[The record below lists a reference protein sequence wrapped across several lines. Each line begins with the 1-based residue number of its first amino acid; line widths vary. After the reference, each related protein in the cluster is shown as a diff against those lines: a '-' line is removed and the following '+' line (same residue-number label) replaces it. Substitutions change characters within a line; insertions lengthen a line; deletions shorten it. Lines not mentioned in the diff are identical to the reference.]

1 MPFTSKATAVPLAKA
16 AARISLGATVADL
29 RREGLL
35 PANGD
40 GGTLPMDAPI
50 SVKEAVMPWSRFR
63 DIHGRG
69 VDTVLG
75 PEMRST
81 GEVMGIDSVF
91 GTAYAK
97 SQAGA
102 YGPLPTKGRAFIS
115 VANRDKRSMI
125 FPARELVAHGFE
137 LLATSGTAEVLRRN
151 GINARIVRKQ
161 FEGAGPNGEKTI
173 VQLIHDGEVDLI
185 VNTPYGTGGRL
196 DGYEIRTAA
205 VARGVPC
212 LTTVQALAAAVQGI
226 DALNHGDVGVRSLQ
240 EHAQHLI
247 AARED

>member
-1 MPFTSKATAVPLAKA
+1 STEAIAKGVGVRGLINIQFALSGDILYVLEANPRASRTVPFTSKATAVPLAKA
-16 AARISLGATVADL
+16 AARISLGTTIAEL
-29 RREGLL
+29 RTEGLL
-35 PANGD
+35 PKTGD
-40 GGTLPMDAPI
+40 GGTLPLDAPI

-102 YGPLPTKGRAFIS
+102 YGPLPTSGRAFIS

-137 LLATSGTAEVLRRN
+137 LVATSGTAEV
-151 GINARIVRKQ
+151 
-161 FEGAGPNGEKTI
+161 
-173 VQLIHDGEVDLI
+173 
-185 VNTPYGTGGRL
+185 
-196 DGYEIRTAA
+196 
-205 VARGVPC
+205 
-212 LTTVQALAAAVQGI
+212 
-226 DALNHGDVGVRSLQ
+226 
-240 EHAQHLI
+240 
-247 AARED
+247 

>member
-1 MPFTSKATAVPLAKA
+1 
-16 AARISLGATVADL
+16 
-29 RREGLL
+29 
-35 PANGD
+35 
-40 GGTLPMDAPI
+40 
-50 SVKEAVMPWSRFR
+50 MPWSRFR

-69 VDTVLG
+69 VDTILG

-151 GINARIVRKQ
+151 GINATIVRKQ
-161 FEGAGPNGEKTI
+161 FEGTGPNGERTI

-226 DALNHGDVGVRSLQ
+226 DALNHGGVGVRSLQ
-240 EHAQHLI
+240 EHAEHLI
-247 AARED
+247 AAREE

>member
-1 MPFTSKATAVPLAKA
+1 MRRKASRFPPFTSKATAVPLAKA
-16 AARISLGATVADL
+16 AARISLGATIAEL
-29 RREGLL
+29 RAEGLL
-35 PANGD
+35 PALGD
-40 GGTLPMDAPI
+40 GGTLPLDAPI

-115 VANRDKRSMI
+115 VANRDKRTMI

-137 LLATSGTAEVLRRN
+137 LMATSGTAEVLKRN
-151 GINARIVRKQ
+151 GINATVVRKLDPFPSAADPEVSAGGDPRHRVLAHWTADPAQ
-161 FEGAGPNGEKTI
+161 PADTTLQQGVQQACATVSGAAVGSFLQTYPATSSPEPNG
-173 VQLIHDGEVDLI
+173 
-185 VNTPYGTGGRL
+185 
-196 DGYEIRTAA
+196 A
-205 VARGVPC
+205 
-212 LTTVQALAAAVQGI
+212 
-226 DALNHGDVGVRSLQ
+226 
-240 EHAQHLI
+240 
-247 AARED
+247 

>member
-1 MPFTSKATAVPLAKA
+1 
-16 AARISLGATVADL
+16 
-29 RREGLL
+29 
-35 PANGD
+35 
-40 GGTLPMDAPI
+40 
-50 SVKEAVMPWSRFR
+50 MPWSRFR

-137 LLATSGTAEVLRRN
+137 LLATSGTAEVLKRN
-151 GINARIVRKQ
+151 GINATVVRKQ
-161 FEGAGPNGEKTI
+161 SEGTGPNGERTI

-205 VARGVPC
+205 VARSVPC

-240 EHAQHLI
+240 EHAEFLT
-247 AARED
+247 AARD

>member
-1 MPFTSKATAVPLAKA
+1 MLEANPRASRTVPFTSKATAVPLAKA
-16 AARISLGATVADL
+16 AARISLGATVAEL
-29 RREGLL
+29 RAEGLL

-40 GGTLPMDAPI
+40 GGELPLDAPI

-137 LLATSGTAEVLRRN
+137 LLATSGTAEVLKRN
-151 GINARIVRKQ
+151 GIHATVVRKQ
-161 FEGAGPNGEKTI
+161 SEGHRAERGEDHRPAHPRRRGRPHRQHPLRHRRPARRLRHPHRRRGPFRA
-173 VQLIHDGEVDLI
+173 
-185 VNTPYGTGGRL
+185 P
-196 DGYEIRTAA
+196 A
-205 VARGVPC
+205 
-212 LTTVQALAAAVQGI
+212 
-226 DALNHGDVGVRSLQ
+226 
-240 EHAQHLI
+240 
-247 AARED
+247 

>member
-1 MPFTSKATAVPLAKA
+1 MP
-16 AARISLGATVADL
+16 AARISLGATIAEL
-29 RREGLL
+29 RAEGLL

-40 GGTLPMDAPI
+40 GGTLPLDAPI

-137 LLATSGTAEVLRRN
+137 LLATSGTAEVLKRN
-151 GINARIVRKQ
+151 GISATVVRKQ
-161 FEGAGPNGEKTI
+161 SEGTGPNGEKTI

-196 DGYEIRTAA
+196 DGYDIRTAA
-205 VARGVPC
+205 VARSVPC

-240 EHAQHLI
+240 EHAEFLT
-247 AARED
+247 AARD

>member
-16 AARISLGATVADL
+16 AARISLGATIAEL
-29 RREGLL
+29 RAEGLL

-137 LLATSGTAEVLRRN
+137 LLATSGTAEVLKRN
-151 GINARIVRKQ
+151 GINATVVRKQ
-161 FEGAGPNGEKTI
+161 SEGTGPNGEKTI

-196 DGYEIRTAA
+196 DGYDIRTAA
-205 VARGVPC
+205 VARSVPC

-240 EHAQHLI
+240 EHAEFLT
-247 AARED
+247 AARD

>member
-1 MPFTSKATAVPLAKA
+1 
-16 AARISLGATVADL
+16 
-29 RREGLL
+29 
-35 PANGD
+35 
-40 GGTLPMDAPI
+40 
-50 SVKEAVMPWSRFR
+50 MPWTRFR
-63 DIHGRG
+63 DPSGRG

-137 LLATSGTAEVLRRN
+137 LLATSGTAEVLKRN
-151 GINARIVRKQ
+151 GIKATVVRKQ
-161 FEGAGPNGEKTI
+161 FEGSQA
-173 VQLIHDGEVDLI
+173 
-185 VNTPYGTGGRL
+185 
-196 DGYEIRTAA
+196 RTARRPSSSSSTT
-205 VARGVPC
+205 ARSTSSSTPR
-212 LTTVQALAAAVQGI
+212 TAPAAAST
-226 DALNHGDVGVRSLQ
+226 ATRSVRRPWPGPCR
-240 EHAQHLI
+240 A
-247 AARED
+247 

>member
-1 MPFTSKATAVPLAKA
+1 
-16 AARISLGATVADL
+16 
-29 RREGLL
+29 
-35 PANGD
+35 
-40 GGTLPMDAPI
+40 
-50 SVKEAVMPWSRFR
+50 MPWSRFR

-137 LLATSGTAEVLRRN
+137 LLATSGTAEVLKRN
-151 GINARIVRKQ
+151 GINATVVRKQ
-161 FEGAGPNGEKTI
+161 SEGEGPNGEKTI

-196 DGYEIRTAA
+196 DGYDIRTAA
-205 VARGVPC
+205 VARVRAVPDDGPGARRRRPGHRRAQPRRRRRPFPPG
-212 LTTVQALAAAVQGI
+212 TRGTSDRGPRLAARPSGGHRKRCPP
-226 DALNHGDVGVRSLQ
+226 L
-240 EHAQHLI
+240 
-247 AARED
+247 

>member
-1 MPFTSKATAVPLAKA
+1 
-16 AARISLGATVADL
+16 
-29 RREGLL
+29 
-35 PANGD
+35 
-40 GGTLPMDAPI
+40 
-50 SVKEAVMPWSRFR
+50 MPWSRFR
-63 DIHGRG
+63 DTSGRG
-69 VDTVLG
+69 VDTILG

-97 SQAGA
+97 SQAAA

-151 GINARIVRKQ
+151 GITATVVRKQ
-161 FEGAGPNGEKTI
+161 SEGVGPNGEKTI
-173 VQLIHDGEVDLI
+173 VQLIHDGQVDLI

-196 DGYEIRTAA
+196 DGYDIRTAA
-205 VARGVPC
+205 VARSVPC

-240 EHAQHLI
+240 EHAEHLT
-247 AARED
+247 AARD

>member
-1 MPFTSKATAVPLAKA
+1 
-16 AARISLGATVADL
+16 
-29 RREGLL
+29 
-35 PANGD
+35 
-40 GGTLPMDAPI
+40 
-50 SVKEAVMPWSRFR
+50 
-63 DIHGRG
+63 
-69 VDTVLG
+69 
-75 PEMRST
+75 
-81 GEVMGIDSVF
+81 MGIDSVF

-97 SQAGA
+97 SQAAA

-137 LLATSGTAEVLRRN
+137 LLATSGTAEVLKRN
-151 GINARIVRKQ
+151 GINATIVRKLS
-161 FEGAGPNGEKTI
+161 EGEGPAGEKTI

-205 VARGVPC
+205 VARSVPC

-226 DALNHGDVGVRSLQ
+226 DALNHGGVGVRSLQ
-240 EHAQHLI
+240 EHAEHLT
-247 AARED
+247 AARD

>member
-1 MPFTSKATAVPLAKA
+1 
-16 AARISLGATVADL
+16 
-29 RREGLL
+29 
-35 PANGD
+35 
-40 GGTLPMDAPI
+40 
-50 SVKEAVMPWSRFR
+50 MPWSRFR

-137 LLATSGTAEVLRRN
+137 LMATSGTAEVLKRN
-151 GINARIVRKQ
+151 GINATVVRKQ
-161 FEGAGPNGEKTI
+161 SEGTGPNARRPSSSSSTTRGRPHRQHAVRHQRPPRRLRHPYGGRGPLRALPDDGPGAGGGGAGHRRPQPRRRGSA
-173 VQLIHDGEVDLI
+173 L
-185 VNTPYGTGGRL
+185 TPGTRRIP
-196 DGYEIRTAA
+196 DR
-205 VARGVPC
+205 RPR
-212 LTTVQALAAAVQGI
+212 LAAPRGTPETV
-226 DALNHGDVGVRSLQ
+226 SPSS
-240 EHAQHLI
+240 
-247 AARED
+247 